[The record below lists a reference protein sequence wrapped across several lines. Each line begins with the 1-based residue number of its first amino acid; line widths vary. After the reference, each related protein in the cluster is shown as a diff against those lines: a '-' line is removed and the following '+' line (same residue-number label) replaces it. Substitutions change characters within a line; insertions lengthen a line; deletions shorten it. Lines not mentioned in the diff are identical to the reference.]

1 MKKQIL
7 RVKQLADQTL
17 LRADK
22 SEVLTEDLVVAE
34 KRVDSIKQTCS
45 SAHKRI
51 LSCLHNVSLEDAS
64 TEKLQKKVPELAM
77 FHSLQECHRNI
88 GNSTLLGSVLCEC
101 ANLQGKLGQELLN
114 YERETDKQILQP
126 TNLLLETDL
135 PNISKLRRQ
144 LSKLT
149 LDMDAAKNRYHTAL
163 KHAQQSGGNTTTNNS
178 GGGAGSTS
186 GSSPSGAGTA
196 VTSKTEGLREEAEDA
211 TSKVE
216 QCRDALAAEMFSL
229 IGREPEFAHLLVQW
243 YQLQGDHHR
252 RALAEIDATLPALW
266 RLIGNSPQKPVF
278 GFSLEEHLRV
288 TGRRIALVVE
298 KCACCL
304 LTYGMDEEGLFR
316 ITGSVSKVK
325 KLKSAFNA
333 GIVDLSEFE
342 RDPHTIASILKQYLR
357 ELPEPLMTFSLYEDW
372 MKAASIPD
380 LNTRLQA
387 LWQVVN
393 NLPQPNHDNLR
404 YVVKFLA
411 RLATNQERNKMSSQ
425 NIAIVIAPNL
435 VWAREEN
442 QSQLMGVNMT
452 LANMHSSIVDTL
464 VNYADWFFP
473 GEEEFTSS
481 SPPSNVRTF
490 GDAPASGG
498 HSNHEAT
505 TNGDVDDLSSGLCTS
520 PTSQSPR
527 VTHRPGKKAAPPAP
541 APSLCTPR
549 DRSSMALPPSA
560 DFKLPGAA
568 PAVGGGTLG
577 RPRPQVRQGSKP
589 EVAEKP
595 QALQRRSLEGAAA
608 EGAGYSTQSLERR
621 PGRPPVPRPACERPS
636 VPPPER
642 PKSQNLDA
650 GQRGVQETAADAGLQ
665 KNEAVPKSD
674 HQAGG
679 GSVSGG
685 RPLSLDHEELLS
697 FADDSDTDEKD
708 ETGGGDGS
716 KPARLVNGV
725 KDGDGEAESQLA
737 SSPPLQ
743 RSHPRNQSARDEA
756 RWDFLTGGE
765 LKPAPERPPR
775 SSPSA
780 ELTAGSM
787 TASMTSVASSTT
799 SSMASS
805 MTSLTASS
813 LTSSGRVLSEE
824 NSREDL
830 SLRRSPPP
838 DINTS
843 GPPPDLIASS
853 EVSKTTI
860 TVATKDVETSPPHKV
875 SGLSSPVHGSGTPE
889 ETRL

>member
-1 MKKQIL
+1 MHK
-7 RVKQLADQTL
+7 
-17 LRADK
+17 ADK

-64 TEKLQKKVPELAM
+64 TEKLQFCCYTA
-77 FHSLQECHRNI
+77 R
-88 GNSTLLGSVLCEC
+88 SVLCEC

-325 KLKSAFNA
+325 KLKKPVFGFSLEEHLRVT
-333 GIVDLSEFE
+333 G
-342 RDPHTIASILKQYLR
+342 RRIALVVEKCACCLLTYGMDEEQYLR

-481 SPPSNVRTF
+481 SPPSNMRTF

-775 SSPSA
+775 SK
-780 ELTAGSM
+780 
-787 TASMTSVASSTT
+787 
-799 SSMASS
+799 
-805 MTSLTASS
+805 
-813 LTSSGRVLSEE
+813 

-830 SLRRSPPP
+830 ALRRSPPP